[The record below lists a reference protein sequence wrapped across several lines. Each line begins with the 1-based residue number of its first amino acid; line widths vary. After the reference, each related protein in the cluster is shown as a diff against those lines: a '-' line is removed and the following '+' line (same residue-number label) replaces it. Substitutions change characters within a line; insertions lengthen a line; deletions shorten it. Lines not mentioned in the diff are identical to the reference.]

1 MSTST
6 REFAIALCL
15 DARGGFSAWRLRDN
29 EGREVVEVNA
39 FLDAQAARGLS
50 PRSLRAYG
58 YSLLNAWKWLTS
70 AKRTISDLCEADL
83 ADYVRFQKTGAAK
96 LAPATINHRLT
107 ALWCL
112 YRFHTGD
119 DLPTGKGTLRTL
131 SHPYHSSVASPSGY
145 LYPARRRRG
154 RFRVRN
160 EHRVVVPLS
169 VTEVRVFLEGFR
181 AWRDLAITGLM
192 LLCGLRSREVIELE
206 LGDLDEDQEQVRVCG
221 KGNKDR
227 LVPYPTDLRRLVRKY
242 LEIERPAKITSSK
255 LFVSLKGP
263 SRGQALT
270 PAGLRSLF
278 RHHRR
283 SSRVAKANPH
293 RFRHTFGAE
302 MVRSGILLPALMK
315 LMGHADINTTMRYV
329 ELSAEDV
336 RKEFQ
341 RVLQQRESSSLMRIA
356 PNDPAKASS

>member
-1 MSTST
+1 MSASA
-6 REFAIALCL
+6 REFTIAFCP
-15 DARGGFSAWRLRDN
+15 DMRGGFSAYRLHNN
-29 EGREVVEVNA
+29 EGREVGEVNA
-39 FLDAQAARGLS
+39 FLDTQAARGLS

-58 YSLLNAWKWLTS
+58 YSLLNTWKWLAS
-70 AKRTISDLCEADL
+70 SKRTLSDLCEADL
-83 ADYVRFQKTGAAK
+83 ADYVRFQKTAAAK
-96 LAPATINHRLT
+96 VAPATINHRLT
-107 ALWCL
+107 ALCCL
-112 YRFHTGD
+112 YRFYTGD
-119 DLPTGKGTLRTL
+119 DLPAGKGALRTL

-145 LYPARRRRG
+145 LYPARQRRG

-206 LGDLDEDQEQVRVCG
+206 LGDLNDDQEQIRVRG
-221 KGNKDR
+221 KGSKDR
-227 LVPYPTDLRRLVRKY
+227 LVPYPGDLRRLFRKY
-242 LEIERPAKITSSK
+242 LEIERPAQITTAK
-255 LFVSLKGP
+255 LFVSLKGR

-270 PAGLRSLF
+270 TAGLRSLF

-302 MVRSGILLPALMK
+302 MVRAGILLPALMK

-341 RVLQQRESSSLMRIA
+341 RVLKLRESPSLIRIA
-356 PNDPAKASS
+356 QNGPEQASS

>member
-1 MSTST
+1 MSAST
-6 REFAIALCL
+6 PELTMAFCPNT
-15 DARGGFSAWRLRDN
+15 RGGFSAFRLRDN
-29 EGREVVEVNA
+29 EGREVEEVNA
-39 FLDAQAARGLS
+39 FLDMQAARGLS

-58 YSLLNAWKWLTS
+58 YSLLNTRKWLAS
-70 AKRTISDLCEADL
+70 SKRTLSDLCEADL
-83 ADYVRFQKTGAAK
+83 ADYVRFQKTAAAK
-96 LAPATINHRLT
+96 VAPATINHRLT
-107 ALWCL
+107 ALCCL

-119 DLPTGKGTLRTL
+119 DLPAGKGALRTL
-131 SHPYHSSVASPSGY
+131 SHPYHSSVASPNGY

-160 EHRVVVPLS
+160 ERRVVVPLS
-169 VTEVRVFLEGFR
+169 GEEVRAFLEGFR
-181 AWRDLAITGLM
+181 TWRDLAIAGLM
-192 LLCGLRSREVIELE
+192 LLCGLRSREAIEIE
-206 LGDLDEDQEQVRVCG
+206 LGDLDEHQEQIRVRG
-221 KGNKDR
+221 KGSKDR
-227 LVPYPTDLRRLVRKY
+227 LLPYPGDLRRLFHNY
-242 LEIERPAKITSSK
+242 LAIERPAEITTSK
-255 LFVSLKGP
+255 LFVSLKGRR
-263 SRGQALT
+263 RGQALT
-270 PAGLRSLF
+270 TAGLRSLF

-341 RVLQQRESSSLMRIA
+341 RALKQRESSSLIRNA
-356 PNDPAKASS
+356 RNGPENASP